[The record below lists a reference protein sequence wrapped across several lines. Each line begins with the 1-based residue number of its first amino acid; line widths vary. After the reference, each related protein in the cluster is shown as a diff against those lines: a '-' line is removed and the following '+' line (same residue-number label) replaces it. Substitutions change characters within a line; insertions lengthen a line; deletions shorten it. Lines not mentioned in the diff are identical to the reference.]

1 MTLSGGGFPPLPFT
15 FGDVKMRFYAFGDS
29 VYMFSREEFAKAWL
43 KDKRAI
49 QKIGVSRQT
58 AFQWCRGETYP
69 NESRAGLICELVP
82 EVMKFVGKVPT

>member
-1 MTLSGGGFPPLPFT
+1 MTLSGGGIPPPSPFISEK
-15 FGDVKMRFYAFGDS
+15 KMKFYAFGDS